1 MELRKVQLTGGS
13 SITVTLPKTWVE
25 KLKVRAGD
33 VVGCQEQP
41 DGSLAIYPHAK
52 AERALQVYEI
62 EVEGDKPN
70 YLFRKIV
77 AAYLMGF
84 DAIRLNARRGLDG
97 PSRQIIRQAVR
108 RIIGL
113 EITDEQ
119 TNSITIQDF
128 LDPREFQ
135 LEKALRRMGMLCQ
148 AMQQE
153 AFQNLREPKVD
164 AVQSAED
171 RDDEVD
177 RLYWLASKQYHA
189 ILRDSTY
196 GSKMGLNA
204 GQALNYLLAARLVER
219 TADHADRV
227 THEAMQLSSLK
238 GSQSFR
244 ERMGKEFKVASDLFQ
259 LALTNFHKRDARA
272 ANQIIEDATKFLDGQ
287 KKLLQEAAEF
297 GGEPVSHLAFIIE
310 SIMRTAAY
318 AADVAEVAINHK
330 VATEERLVTPE
341 K

>member
-13 SITVTLPKTWVE
+13 SITVTLPKTWVD
-25 KLKVRAGD
+25 KLKVHAGD

-52 AERALQVYEI
+52 TDREPSMYEV
-62 EVEGDKPN
+62 EVEGDKPD

-77 AAYLMGF
+77 AAYLMGY
-84 DAIRLNARRGLDG
+84 DSIKLTARRGLDAA
-97 PSRQIIRQAVR
+97 SRQIIRQAVR

-119 TNSITIQDF
+119 STSITIQDF

-135 LEKALRRMGMLCQ
+135 LEKALRRMGVLAQ

-153 AFQNLREPKVD
+153 AHQALREPRPE
-164 AVQSAED
+164 AAQSAED

-204 GQALNYLLAARLVER
+204 SQALNFLLAARLVER
-219 TADHADRV
+219 TADHADRI
-227 THEAMQLSSLK
+227 THEAVVLASPK
-238 GSQSFR
+238 GGQALR
-244 ERMGKEFKVASDLFQ
+244 ERLAKEFKVATDLFQ
-259 LALTNFHKRDARA
+259 GALQNFHRRDARA
-272 ANQIIEDATKFLDGQ
+272 ANQTIDDANKFLEGQ

-297 GGEPVSHLAFIIE
+297 GGETASHLAFIIE

-330 VATEERLVTPE
+330 VASLGTKTAA
-341 K
+341 

>member
-13 SITVTLPKTWVE
+13 SITVTLPKAWVE
-25 KLKVRAGD
+25 KLKIGAGD
-33 VVGCQEQP
+33 VVGCEQQP
-41 DGSLAIYPHAK
+41 DGSLAIYPHAR
-52 AERALQVYEI
+52 AERLPSLYEI
-62 EVEGDKPN
+62 EVDGEKSAF
-70 YLFRKIV
+70 LFRRII
-77 AAYLMGF
+77 AAYLTGF
-84 DAIRLNARRGLDG
+84 DTIRLSARRGLDG
-97 PSRQIIRQAVR
+97 AARQTIRKAVR

-119 TNSITIQDF
+119 PNSITIQDF

-153 AFQNLREPKVD
+153 AHETLRQPSAD
-164 AVQSAED
+164 AVKSAED

-204 GQALNYLLAARLVER
+204 SQALNYLLAARLLER
-219 TADHADRV
+219 TADHADRI
-227 THEAMQLSSLK
+227 THEATQLTAFK
-238 GSQSFR
+238 GSQAFR
-244 ERMGKEFKVASDLFQ
+244 EKLAKEFKQASDLFLQ
-259 LALTNFHKRDARA
+259 ALQNFHKRDARA
-272 ANQIIEDATKFLDGQ
+272 ANQVIEESYKFLEGQ
-287 KKLLQEAAEF
+287 KRLLRDAADF
-297 GGEPVSHLAFIIE
+297 GGEPASHLAFIIE

-318 AADVAEVAINHK
+318 AADVAEVAINNK
-330 VATEERLVTPE
+330 VASEDKLPASS
-341 K
+341 